1 MKKILPILTLAFML
15 SGLPVYRAHAMS
27 FNDGVKTFVSYFKQ
41 DVVSLKDS
49 LVGTVIKSKNA
60 SETKIGTVKTKATES
75 KKNSSENNQEKAA
88 EFVRIGK
95 VIRCR
100 EVSRVNQNG
109 VIIETWGDFVPA
121 SNCNPSGFVGQ
132 LDTNNASAF
141 LFSKDLY
148 FGLVRDGDVKKLQ
161 DFLRTEGYF
170 TGKSDGTFGLK
181 TRTAVRAY
189 QKEYGIPSTGYV
201 DVKTNEI
208 VSSAFSLRK
217 NQSSSCTLSLQSLPT
232 PIAQSVAVGTNQ
244 FLFGQYKFTA
254 SGCTVNI
261 NTLQIAI
268 AGSVVPQNIA
278 ASLGPISITDEA
290 GAVLGNISLSSNQS
304 SYIPEVS
311 PFSVVP
317 GTTKI
322 IKLSANVVGG
332 NGLTAKFGI
341 STAIGTNAQTGGTV
355 QYIPALGAQNYWGQL
370 MTIGSIGKQSC
381 TPQPYT
387 GPGGGNS
394 SYLANGVVSTAI
406 PQPLNSIHA
415 GNSGIK
421 VLHFQLKG
429 PWNSCETL
437 KSVTVRHLGTGAAS
451 DIAKVYITDSAMNIL
466 TPSQSFAGN
475 QSAVLTLTTPYV
487 LPMNATKNF
496 YVVIN
501 TKTGMTSIGSH
512 QIAIYPDNDGSSDFV
527 LSPLGHIV
535 AGAENIISTSFTIN
549 P

>member
-1 MKKILPILTLAFML
+1 MKKILPIFVLIFMI
-15 SGLPVYRAHAMS
+15 SLPISRVQAMS
-27 FNDGVKTFVSYFKQ
+27 FGDGVKTFVSYFRQ

-49 LVGTVIKSKNA
+49 LVGAVIKSKNA
-60 SETKIGTVKTKATES
+60 SETKIDTVKIKATES

-109 VIIETWGDFVPA
+109 VIIEIWGDFVPA
-121 SNCNPSGFVGQ
+121 SNCASSGFAGST
-132 LDTNNASAF
+132 DTGTGSSF
-141 LFSKDLY
+141 IFSKDLY

-161 DFLRTEGYF
+161 DFLRAEGYF

-290 GAVLGNISLSSNQS
+290 GAVLGNINLSTNQS
-304 SYIPEVS
+304 SYMPEVS

-341 STAIGTNAQTGGTV
+341 SHAIGVNAQTGGTV

-381 TPQPYT
+381 IPQPYT

-406 PQPLNSIHA
+406 PQPLNSILYA
-415 GNSGIK
+415 GNNGIK

-429 PWNSCETL
+429 PWNSCDTL

-501 TKTGMTSIGSH
+501 TKTGMTSAGSH
-512 QIAIYPDNDGSSDFV
+512 QIAIYPHNDGSSDFG
-527 LSPLGHIV
+527 LSTLGHIV
-535 AGAENIISTSFTIN
+535 AGAENILSTSFTIN

>member
-1 MKKILPILTLAFML
+1 MKKILPIFVLIFMI
-15 SGLPVYRAHAMS
+15 SLPISRVQAMS
-27 FNDGVKTFVSYFKQ
+27 FGDGVKTFISYFKQ

-49 LVGTVIKSKNA
+49 LVGAVIKSKNA
-60 SETKIGTVKTKATES
+60 SETKIDTVKIKATES

-109 VIIETWGDFVPA
+109 VIIEIWGDFVPA
-121 SNCNPSGFVGQ
+121 SNCASSGFVGST
-132 LDTNNASAF
+132 DTDTGSSF
-141 LFSKDLY
+141 IFSKDLY

-161 DFLRTEGYF
+161 DFLRAEGYF

-290 GAVLGNISLSSNQS
+290 GAVLGNINLSTNQS
-304 SYIPEVS
+304 SYMPEVS

-341 STAIGTNAQTGGTV
+341 SHAIGVNAQTGGTV
-355 QYIPALGAQNYWGQL
+355 QYISALGAQNYWGQL

-381 TPQPYT
+381 IPQPYT

-406 PQPLNSIHA
+406 PQPLNSILYA
-415 GNSGIK
+415 GNNGIK

-429 PWNSCETL
+429 PWNSCDTL

-501 TKTGMTSIGSH
+501 TKTGMTSTGSH
-512 QIAIYPDNDGSSDFV
+512 QIAIYPDNDGSSDFG
-527 LSPLGHIV
+527 LSALGHIV
-535 AGAENIISTSFTIN
+535 AGAENILSTSFTIN

>member
-1 MKKILPILTLAFML
+1 MKKILPILALVFVL
-15 SGLPVYRAHAMS
+15 SGLPVSRAHAMS
-27 FNDGVKTFVSYFKQ
+27 FNDGVKTFISYFKQ
-41 DVVSLKDS
+41 DVASLKDS
-49 LVGTVIKSKNA
+49 LVGAVIKSKN
-60 SETKIGTVKTKATES
+60 TVKVNDVTTA
-75 KKNSSENNQEKAA
+75 KKPTVTGQEKAA
-88 EFVRIGK
+88 EFVRVGN

-109 VIIETWGDFVPA
+109 VIIEIWGDFVPA
-121 SNCNPSGFVGQ
+121 SNCASSGFAGQ
-132 LDTNNASAF
+132 LDTNNASSF

-148 FGLVRDGDVKKLQ
+148 FGLIRDADVKKLQ

-170 TGKSDGTFGLK
+170 TGKSDGTFGMK

-189 QKEYGIPSTGYV
+189 QKEYDIPATGYV
-201 DVKTNEI
+201 DLKTNEI

-217 NQSSSCTLSLQSLPT
+217 NQSTQCTLSLQSLPT
-232 PIAQSVAVGTNQ
+232 PIAQSVSVGTNN

-278 ASLGPISITDEA
+278 SSLGPISITDES
-290 GAVLGNISLSSNQS
+290 GSVLGNISLSSNQS
-304 SYIPEVS
+304 SYMPEVA
-311 PFSVVP
+311 PFSVIP

-322 IKLSANVVGG
+322 IKLSANVIGG

-355 QYIPALGAQNYWGQL
+355 QYAPALGTQNYWGQL

-381 TPQPYT
+381 IPQSYT

-394 SYLANGVVSTAI
+394 SYLANGVISTVV

-421 VLHFQLKG
+421 ILHFQLKG
-429 PWNSCETL
+429 PWNSCDML
-437 KSVTVRHLGTGAAS
+437 KSVTVHHLGTGAAS

-466 TPSQSFAGN
+466 APSQSFASN
-475 QSAVLTLTTPYV
+475 QSATLTLTTPYV
-487 LPMNATKNF
+487 LPINATKNF
-496 YVVIN
+496 YIVIN
-501 TKTGMTSIGSH
+501 TKTGNTSTGSH
-512 QIAIYPDNDGSSDFV
+512 QLAVYPDNDGSSDFG

-535 AGAENIISTSFTIN
+535 AGAENIISSSFVVT

>member
-1 MKKILPILTLAFML
+1 MKKILPIIALTLIF
-15 SGLPVYRAHAMS
+15 SGVSIHRVQAMS
-27 FNDGVKTFVSYFKQ
+27 FSDGAKTFISYFKQ
-41 DVVSLKDS
+41 DVVDLRNS
-49 LVGTVIKSKNA
+49 LVGAVVKSKGTIKSDEVV
-60 SETKIGTVKTKATES
+60 SVKKPVVAG
-75 KKNSSENNQEKAA
+75 QEKEA

-100 EVSRVNQNG
+100 EVSRINQNG

-121 SNCNPSGFVGQ
+121 SNCAVLSVG
-132 LDTNNASAF
+132 DTSNASAF
-141 LFSKDLY
+141 IFSKDLY
-148 FGLVRDGDVKKLQ
+148 FGLMHDADVKKLQ

-170 TGKSDGTFGLK
+170 TGKSNGTFGMK

-189 QKEYGIPSTGYV
+189 QKEYNIPTTGYV

-217 NQSSSCTLSLQSLPT
+217 NQSTQCTLSLQSLST
-232 PIAQSVAVGTNQ
+232 PIAQTVAVGTNN

-278 ASLGPISITDEA
+278 SSLGPISVTDET
-290 GAVLGNISLSSNQS
+290 GSVLGNISLSSNQS
-304 SYIPEVS
+304 SYMPEVA
-311 PFSVVP
+311 PFSVIP

-322 IKLSANVVGG
+322 IKLSANVIGG

-341 STAIGTNAQTGGTV
+341 SQAIGTNAQTGGTV
-355 QYIPALGAQNYWGQL
+355 QYLPALGAQNSWGQL
-370 MTIGSIGKQSC
+370 MTIGSTGKQSC
-381 TPQPYT
+381 IPVPYT

-394 SYLANGVVSTAI
+394 SYLANGVISTAV
-406 PQPLNSIHA
+406 PQLLNSIHT
-415 GNSGIK
+415 GNTGIK
-421 VLHFQLKG
+421 ILHFQLKG
-429 PWNSCETL
+429 PWNSCDTL
-437 KSVTVRHLGTGAAS
+437 KSVTVRHLGTGTAS
-451 DIAKVYITDSAMNIL
+451 DIAKVYITDGAMNIL

-475 QSAVLTLTTPYV
+475 QSATLTLTTPYA
-487 LPMNATKNF
+487 LPINTTKDF

-501 TKTGMTSIGSH
+501 TVIGNSSAGSH
-512 QIAIYPDNDGSSDFV
+512 QIAIYPDNDGSSDFG

-535 AGAENIISTSFTIN
+535 AGAENIISSSFVVT